1 MATLLHNLLTLPN
14 FPISCLKNFS
24 TQTAPIIRCES
35 SDGPMSVWAALLLVV
50 EEDEVD
56 HHVRSTIASERSCQ
70 KQAGPAPDNGPKG
83 QCYVMATISVE
94 DFVTRPFL

>member
-1 MATLLHNLLTLPN
+1 MRKRDVASLLHTLLPLPN

-56 HHVRSTIASERSCQ
+56 HHVRSTIAS
-70 KQAGPAPDNGPKG
+70 APAKSKPAKHPTMVRKVN
-83 QCYVMATISVE
+83 
-94 DFVTRPFL
+94 VT